1 VIRWQRNDTG
11 CASHAAVAT
20 RAGHRSASAVAW
32 VQVLALP
39 ESGVLPRARVRA
51 QALAYEPLYRGLM
64 GMEVA
69 GWSLESPVA
78 DASAGR

>member
-1 VIRWQRNDTG
+1 
-11 CASHAAVAT
+11 
-20 RAGHRSASAVAW
+20 VAW

-39 ESGVLPRARVRA
+39 KSGVLPRARVRA